1 MALLTSAP
9 LLPNRLESELKSVK
23 AERDRLASQ
32 LDAVR
37 RAIDPAPGSSTQ
49 SSEPVAH
56 GVSSNVDHERPS

>member
-1 MALLTSAP
+1 MALLTLAP

-37 RAIDPAPGSSTQ
+37 RAIDPALGSSTQ
-49 SSEPVAH
+49 SSELVTYGVRPDLDH
-56 GVSSNVDHERPS
+56 GRPS